1 MAVLIGVSSVVY
13 TNYVVKKLAN
23 EEDARIQLIVRASEL
38 LTTTQDAEALT
49 FFFTI
54 QQSNKTIPLI
64 VTDSTEEI
72 NGDTYW
78 SNLDS
83 AKAVDTAYL
92 KERLMDMK
100 KNGSI
105 PLETEYLRQ
114 RLFYDDSSIII
125 MLKYY
130 PYLQLVIITLFIL
143 VAYFAF
149 SSSRRFEQNQ
159 VWVGMSKETAH
170 QLGTPLSSLM
180 AWVEYLKASDGKLSP
195 EMVDDIE
202 KDVLRLEVITERFSK
217 VGSNPTLEEHDLVL
231 VIKEAIRY
239 LEKRIS
245 KKVSISIHPDSDK
258 EAFGM
263 VTISLFEW
271 VIENLCKNAVDAMV
285 GEGSIS
291 FFIQTKGTHVIID
304 VEDTGKGIPAYL
316 QKTVFNPGFTTRKRG
331 WGLGLS
337 LSKRIVES
345 YHDGQISVLKS
356 EVGKGTTFRIRLN
369 AAKKLQA

>member
-1 MAVLIGVSSVVY
+1 MVY

-23 EEDARIQLIVRASEL
+23 EEDARIELIVRASEL
-38 LTTTQDAEALT
+38 ITTTQDAEALT
-49 FFFTI
+49 FFTAI
-54 QQSNKTIPLI
+54 QISNKTIPLI

-83 AKAVDTAYL
+83 AKATDTAYL
-92 KERLMDMK
+92 KERLNEMK
-100 KNGSI
+100 RNGSF

-114 RLFYDDSSIII
+114 RLFYDDSSIIN

-195 EMVDDIE
+195 EMVDDVE
-202 KDVLRLEVITERFSK
+202 KDVQRLEVITERFSK
-217 VGSNPTLEEHDLVL
+217 VGANPTLEEHDLVL

-245 KKVSISIHPDSDK
+245 KKVTISINPESDSD
-258 EAFGM
+258 AFGM

-285 GEGSIS
+285 GEGSIN
-291 FFIQTKGTHVIID
+291 FLIRTKGSYVLID
-304 VEDTGKGIPAYL
+304 VTDTGKGIPAYL

-345 YHDGQISVLKS
+345 YHDGQIFVLKS

-369 AAKKLQA
+369 AAKEIQR